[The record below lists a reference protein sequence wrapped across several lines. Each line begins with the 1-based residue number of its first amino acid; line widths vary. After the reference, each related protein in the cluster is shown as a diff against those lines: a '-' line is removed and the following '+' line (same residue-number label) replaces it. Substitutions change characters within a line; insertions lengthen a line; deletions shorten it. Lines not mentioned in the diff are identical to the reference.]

1 MTTGRQQD
9 DLRWLSLCAQKGC
22 ESPDPRTK
30 IGCIIVRPDKSVLT
44 EACNTFPKG
53 VVATIEARTE
63 APFKYLWIEH
73 AERNAIYQAARSGI
87 STEGCTM
94 FIDLS
99 PCVDCARAIIQAG
112 LVEVVINQDRT
123 TEYKG
128 ERYSGE
134 HSMALQMLAEAGI
147 PVRFVSPLLIASHVD
162 DATLGDR

>member
-1 MTTGRQQD
+1 M
-9 DLRWLSLCAQKGC
+9 
-22 ESPDPRTK
+22 
-30 IGCIIVRPDKSVLT
+30 LT
-44 EACNTFPKG
+44 EACNTFPNG

-73 AERNAIYQAARSGI
+73 AERNAIYHAARRGI

-123 TEYKG
+123 TEYRG
-128 ERYSGE
+128 ERYSSE
-134 HSMALQMLAEAGI
+134 HSTALQMLAEAGI
-147 PVRFVSPLLIASHVD
+147 PVRFVSPLLIASHVN
-162 DATLGDR
+162 DATLGDQ